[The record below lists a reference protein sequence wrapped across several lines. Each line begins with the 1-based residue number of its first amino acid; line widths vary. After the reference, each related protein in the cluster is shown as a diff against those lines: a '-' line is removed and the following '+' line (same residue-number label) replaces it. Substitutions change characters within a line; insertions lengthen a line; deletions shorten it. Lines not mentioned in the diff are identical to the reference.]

1 MRLHPLVV
9 KVTSEMIEGT
19 KRRRLLVDDNR
30 RTPKMVRDE
39 NRRVEA
45 ANLRLALRDENRAEP
60 AVVIPSDK
68 HAKLDHRAAN
78 NL

>member
-19 KRRRLLVDDNR
+19 KRRRLLVDDDR

-45 ANLRLALRDENRAEP
+45 ANLLLALRDENRAAP

>member
-39 NRRVEA
+39 NRRVEE
-45 ANLRLALRDENRAEP
+45 ANLRLALRDEIVLHLLLSFPQTNTQ
-60 AVVIPSDK
+60 S
-68 HAKLDHRAAN
+68 
-78 NL
+78 